1 MDQPANRNFFYLVFL
16 FTFSI
21 CATWVFAMP
30 VFSGGDETVHAINDY
45 TFYHGNFLPKL
56 SSIPGKGLPNQY
68 EVSYDY
74 IRGLNGT
81 NWPADGI
88 ACYIAQFN
96 NSAKCDN
103 ASLTGKSSG
112 THLVQNWISH
122 EPVLPT
128 ILTGLPVSLLPNK
141 LGFYGSRLLVAGFS
155 ALFLSIS
162 FTIAYMYRKK
172 ILTLMIT
179 LAIAPS
185 FFGNSGTLGTSW
197 LEDSLTVLV
206 CTSLVCLLQE
216 KYSSGWLKHIFLA
229 SLGMLAL
236 SQATSLLIVGFIG
249 VVALFYIREL
259 YDLNFFGSLKD
270 IIFSLMLFMMV
281 SVSAIWLFFID
292 APLNPKSAII
302 FKKTFGYS
310 FNNSPVEILRVSIK
324 SWNTLWNQMI
334 VGQGWVPSE
343 FLPPQLIS
351 WLWLAITFLV
361 ILCSIC
367 LSSAKTRFLF
377 IVAPILFFFVPI
389 VYSEIFFP
397 KMGIGTNNFWLGRY
411 QLPFYMAILIMCS
424 IPISKISISSV
435 KSRLINIL
443 IGFIA
448 CLQVL
453 NFVFVLHRYTVGTLG
468 AWNISAWLAG
478 WHPPVGVPIL
488 LVLNLLFTALFY
500 SILMNNDNENK
511 ITRL

>member
-1 MDQPANRNFFYLVFL
+1 MDQLATRNFFYLVFL

-21 CATWVFAMP
+21 CATWAFAMP

-68 EVSYDY
+68 EVAYVY
-74 IRGLNGT
+74 IKGLNGT

-96 NSAKCDN
+96 NSAKCDK
-103 ASLTGKSSG
+103 ASLTGKPIG
-112 THLVQNWISH
+112 THLVQDWVSH

-128 ILTGLPVSLLPNK
+128 ILTGLPVSLSPNK
-141 LGFYGSRLLVAGFS
+141 VGFYGSRLLVAGFS

-162 FTIAYMYRKK
+162 LTIAYMYRKRM
-172 ILTLMIT
+172 LTLMIT

-206 CTSLVCLLQE
+206 CTSLVCLLE
-216 KYSSGWLKHIFLA
+216 EEYSPGWLKHIFLA
-229 SLGMLAL
+229 SLGMLSL

-249 VVALFYIREL
+249 VAALFYKREL
-259 YDLNFFGSLKD
+259 YDLKFFGSLKD
-270 IIFSLMLFMMV
+270 KIFSLMLFMMV
-281 SVSAIWLFFID
+281 SVSVIWLFFIS
-292 APLNPKSAII
+292 APLNPKSAIV
-302 FKKTFGYS
+302 FKKIFSYS
-310 FNNSPVEILRVSIK
+310 FGNSPLEILRVAIK
-324 SWNTLWNQMI
+324 SWGTLWNQMI

-351 WLWLAITFLV
+351 WLWLAITF
-361 ILCSIC
+361 IIIFFSIFF
-367 LSSAKTRFLF
+367 SSAKTRLLF
-377 IVAPILFFFVPI
+377 IVCPILFFFVPI
-389 VYSEIFFP
+389 IYSEIFFP
-397 KMGIGTNNFWLGRY
+397 KMGIGSNNFWLGRY
-411 QLPFYMAILIMCS
+411 QLPLYMAILIMCS

-435 KSRLINIL
+435 KSRLINVL

-448 CLQVL
+448 CLQVF
-453 NFVFVLHRYTVGTLG
+453 NFMFVLHRYTVGTLG
-468 AWNISAWLAG
+468 AWNFPAWLGG
-478 WHPPVGVPIL
+478 WHPPVEVPIL
-488 LVLNLLFTALFY
+488 LVLNLLFNALFY
-500 SILMNNDNENK
+500 SILMNGNRIK
-511 ITRL
+511 HC